1 MPIQLFYNV
10 GPLGNNVYVIY
21 DQETKDALLVD
32 PALQSEPVWEFLEE
46 QKLRLTH
53 IVNTHGHMDHV
64 ANNAYF
70 KRQAPHAELMYHQED
85 QALVE
90 NAVQSSQRW
99 GMKVEASPA
108 ADAFLTGRRGD
119 HGGERSATGDAH
131 TGPHSRRLLIG
142 DKRRGH
148 HRRHPVPEL
157 RWPMRPAR
165 RVRCRSFSPR
175 SGRACCRCR
184 RRRWSVRATAPPAT
198 SVRRK
203 RTTPSCTR
211 RRSGRWG
218 CCRKKA
224 PGTTLGCKRR
234 SRCGLR
240 GQRQWPWQQWRPLYP
255 LRRQPQGRNTGNDM
269 VFPQLIGGH

>member
-64 ANNAYF
+64 A
-70 KRQAPHAELMYHQED
+70 KQCVLQAPGAPRRAHVPPGGSGAGGKRR
-85 QALVE
+85 
-90 NAVQSSQRW
+90 AVQ
-99 GMKVEASPA
+99 PA
-108 ADAFLTGRRGD
+108 LGNEGGGLTDSRRVPYRRHGD
-119 HGGERSATGDAH
+119 HGGERSATGSAH

-142 DKRRGH
+142 DKRRCH

-165 RVRCRSFSPR
+165 RVDAAASHLDPGALAAAAGGDPGLSGPR
-175 SGRACCRCR
+175 RH
-184 RRRWSVRATAPPAT
+184 TAT

-203 RTTPSCTR
+203 RTTPFCTR

-218 CCRKKA
+218 CYRKK
-224 PGTTLGCKRR
+224 
-234 SRCGLR
+234 CGEL
-240 GQRQWPWQQWRPLYP
+240 L
-255 LRRQPQGRNTGNDM
+255 
-269 VFPQLIGGH
+269 

>member
-1 MPIQLFYNV
+1 MPIQLFNNV

-99 GMKVEASPA
+99 GMKVEASPT
-108 ADAFLTGRRGD
+108 ADAFLTDGTVITVGSVQLQVV
-119 HGGERSATGDAH
+119 HTPGHTPGGCSLVTSGAVITGDTLFQNSVGRCDLPGGSMPQLLTSIRA
-131 TGPHSRRLLIG
+131 RLLPLPEETLVCP
-142 DKRRGH
+142 GH
-148 HRRHPVPEL
+148 
-157 RWPMRPAR
+157 
-165 RVRCRSFSPR
+165 
-175 SGRACCRCR
+175 G
-184 RRRWSVRATAPPAT
+184 AT
-198 SVRRK
+198 SDI
-203 RTTPSCTR
+203 
-211 RRSGRWG
+211 
-218 CCRKKA
+218 
-224 PGTTLGCKRR
+224 GTEKENNPFLHEASLRQM
-234 SRCGLR
+234 GL
-240 GQRQWPWQQWRPLYP
+240 L
-255 LRRQPQGRNTGNDM
+255 
-269 VFPQLIGGH
+269 